1 MDVFQAPKVVEK
13 LSLRQI
19 NGDLFTSPDSLVHCV
34 SSDFHIGRGIAT
46 QFLSRYPDIK
56 SLMGT
61 KVGTIGVINC
71 QGIFIYNIVT
81 KHRFFE
87 KPSYLTIENSLVSMR
102 AHIETH
108 FVTRLSMPR
117 IGCELDKLD
126 WLKVK
131 QLLIDVFSLSNVTI
145 SIYTLKQ

>member
-13 LSLRQI
+13 LSPRQI
-19 NGDLFTSPDSLVHCV
+19 NGELFTSPDSLVHCV

-81 KHRFFE
+81 
-87 KPSYLTIENSLVSMR
+87 
-102 AHIETH
+102 
-108 FVTRLSMPR
+108 RLSMPR